1 HLGRKANC
9 FEENNEL
16 LRMEMSHKEKENLR
30 DKQNETLGEI
40 EKRLVSS
47 TRKLDTLQQQN
58 MNMSRETRMELF
70 EKMEY
75 LTLTVEK
82 SNSLREE
89 NENLKERLRSLESL
103 VKVSCELQ

>member
-1 HLGRKANC
+1 
-9 FEENNEL
+9 
-16 LRMEMSHKEKENLR
+16 